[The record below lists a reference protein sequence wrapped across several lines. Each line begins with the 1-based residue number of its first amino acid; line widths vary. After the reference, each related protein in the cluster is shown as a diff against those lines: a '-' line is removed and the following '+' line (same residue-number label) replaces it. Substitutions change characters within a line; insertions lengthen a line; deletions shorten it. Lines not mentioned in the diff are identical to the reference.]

1 MMMPRSWATSVM
13 SRPPS
18 QPVEAGI
25 ALPSVADDAV
35 AGGKIAHEKA
45 VDCGDDGDDAPASPN
60 AGESLNQV
68 GMGVQAVEGKQ
79 QSRFGNPVK
88 H

>member
-1 MMMPRSWATSVM
+1 M
-13 SRPPS
+13 
-18 QPVEAGI
+18 

-35 AGGKIAHEKA
+35 AGSKIAHEKA

-68 GMGVQAVEGKQ
+68 GMGVQAVEGQAAVQIRESCETLDKF
-79 QSRFGNPVK
+79 R
-88 H
+88 